1 MFSDRGA
8 HRLSATPFRVLCGAL
23 LLLAAGR
30 DALGQPGQPSEKER
44 IIRRILE
51 VTRTADAM
59 LVTMEAALP
68 TQRASNPNIPA
79 VFWDRFIARARAER
93 GALIDSIVPV
103 YDRHFTVEE
112 LREVLRF
119 YETPVGR
126 RMMLAMPD
134 IMRESM
140 VVGQRWGFV
149 IGQEI
154 GEQLRKEGLVP
165 RSP

>member
-1 MFSDRGA
+1 MPLR
-8 HRLSATPFRVLCGAL
+8 AL
-23 LLLAAGR
+23 FAALLLAAPAH
-30 DALGQPGQPSEKER
+30 DAIGQARQPSEKER

-68 TQRASNPNIPA
+68 AQRASNPNVPPI
-79 VFWDRFIARARAER
+79 FWDRFIARARAER

-154 GEQLRKEGLVP
+154 GEQLRKEGLAP